1 MSGAITLFPYV
12 PSWCGQGQPFLI
24 REQMA
29 LWRDELGD
37 RPGYLSE
44 RDLHY
49 IIHNKNGGT
58 APCDSG
64 SNTDVIQYRY

>member
-12 PSWCGQGQPFLI
+12 PSRCGQGQPYLTK
-24 REQMA
+24 EQIA
-29 LWRDELGD
+29 LWRDELGN

-49 IIHNKNGGT
+49 TINTKNDGT
-58 APCDSG
+58 ATCDGG
-64 SNTDVIQYRY
+64 STTDVIKYRQ